1 MLEVKNLVKQYAGK
15 GGVVV
20 KALDGVSVKFPETG
34 MVFLLGKSG
43 SGKST
48 LLNVAGGLDKPDD
61 GEIIV
66 KGRSSKDFS
75 AADFDSYRN
84 TFVGFVFQEYNI
96 LNEFTI
102 EQNIAL
108 ALQLQN
114 KPNDKKAVADLLE
127 QVDLSGFAKRK
138 PNTLSGGQKQRVA
151 IARALIKSPEIIM
164 ADEPTGALD
173 SNTGK
178 QVLDTL
184 KKLSATKLVIVVS
197 HDREFAEHYGD
208 RIIELKDGK
217 VISDVSKVYIK
228 PDDAEKNVQQVGE
241 DTITVK
247 QAENITESDVRAI
260 VEMLKKNG
268 GEAVITAAKRDIK
281 GVKRACRINDN
292 GSKETFKETEKV
304 KIKDYD
310 GSETKFI
317 KSRLP
322 VGHAVKMGVSGMKS
336 KPIRLIFTVLLAVV
350 AFILFGV
357 SSTFMLYDSDYS
369 VVKAIQAADYSGIN
383 IAKYY
388 DAVQDTVRINNAT
401 GEEETTKSEN
411 VLLKARFSPS
421 DIAAKNKEGLNFAGV
436 FNFTLG
442 EYQPR
447 YNILLD
453 NGNGVFIYPNV
464 SGNKQNYYCVK
475 SVSGFSDCG
484 TEYLSDNG
492 FYIYGTYPTNK
503 TQVAITEYFANV
515 FVNTQGAEIATVS
528 DIIGKKI
535 KFAGN
540 GVFLDEDEFTVCGV
554 VRGEPIPT
562 KYDILYDMS
571 EIADEDE
578 ESQSLQ
584 DSLKDRLSYG
594 FNTVVFVSD
603 DFYGEYKSR
612 ISSPDL
618 HIEGKS
624 ASNIFISYDVLNGGS
639 TMPLYSS
646 VFYYDEI
653 TYRGYSAYFN
663 FYNTDGTEKQFSLT
677 DGEIYLLKAE
687 YDEFISMYPEQNVVY
702 YKDKN
707 NQVGTLTIAGYFETD
722 LSLSTPRYFL
732 ADSFIVSHANKNTD
746 GNSYSWR
753 TDYNTEYKGTS
764 DDKYNFIISKTVNS
778 EGQIYSAIESDGII
792 SYKVNSAVYGKLE
805 NFVSS
810 IKQLQKIF
818 LIIALVIGVFSALM
832 LFNFISASISAKRKD
847 IGVLRAVGAR
857 GSDVFKIF
865 FAEAF
870 IITMICFVLSV
881 IGSFILCIELNKSL
895 AGVLGLQLL
904 DFNVINVALIF
915 GVSLFVS
922 FIATFFP
929 VYFASKKSPVESI
942 RVL

>member
-114 KPNDKKAVADLLE
+114 KPNDKKAVADLLD

-228 PDDAEKNVQQVGE
+228 PDDAEKNVQKVGE
-241 DTITVK
+241 DTITIK

-357 SSTFMLYDSDYS
+357 SSTFMLYDPDYS
-369 VVKAIQAADYSGIN
+369 VMKAMQAADYPSIN
-383 IAKYY
+383 INKYY
-388 DAVQDTVRINNAT
+388 DAVRETVRIKNAT
-401 GEEETTKSEN
+401 GEEETYRSED
-411 VLLKARFSPS
+411 VLRKVRFSPS
-421 DIAAKNKEGLNFAGV
+421 DIADKNKEGLNFAGA
-436 FNFTLG
+436 FYFSIG

-447 YNILLD
+447 FGISLE
-453 NGNGVFIYPNV
+453 NGSGDFVNTNV
-464 SGNKQNYYCVK
+464 RAEKRNYYCIN
-475 SVSGFSDCG
+475 SASGFSDCG
-484 TEYLSDNG
+484 AEYLSDNG
-492 FYIYGTYPTNK
+492 FSIYGTYPTDK
-503 TQVAITEYFANV
+503 TQVALTEYLAKL
-515 FVNTQGAEIATVS
+515 FVYTENSGITDVN
-528 DIIGKKI
+528 DIIGKKVS
-535 KFAGN
+535 FVSGSL
-540 GVFLDEDEFTVCGV
+540 GREEFTVCGLV
-554 VRGEPIPT
+554 YGENIPI
-562 KYDILYDMS
+562 KYNVLAKIE

-578 ESQSLQ
+578 ENQKLKN
-584 DSLKDRLSYG
+584 SLKDILSYG
-594 FNTVVFVSD
+594 FSTVVFVSD
-603 DFYGEYKSR
+603 DFYGAYKDNMANVESEYS
-612 ISSPDL
+612 
-618 HIEGKS
+618 
-624 ASNIFISYDVLNGGS
+624 ISYKTALNIEFSKNSLESSDMPVNGS
-639 TMPLYSS
+639 VM
-646 VFYYDEI
+646 YYDES
-653 TYRGYSAYFN
+653 TYKFYSGN
-663 FYNTDGTEKQFSLT
+663 LRFYNTDGTKKEFSLSE
-677 DGEIYLLKAE
+677 DEIYLSKTSYNYLIE
-687 YDEFISMYPEQNVVY
+687 SNPLQDVLY

-707 NQVGTLTIAGYFETD
+707 DQTGVLRIAGYYETD
-722 LSLSTPRYFL
+722 WNYYSNAYFIS
-732 ADSFIVSHANKNTD
+732 DTFIKSHAIQETD
-746 GNSYSWR
+746 GNPYSYISYFKS
-753 TDYNTEYKGTS
+753 DYSEP
-764 DDKYNFIISKTVNS
+764 DDAKYNFIISKTSNS
-778 EGQIYSAIESDGII
+778 ASQIYSAIERDGMV
-792 SYKVNSAVYGKLE
+792 SYKINNTVCQNLERFLNSVQE
-805 NFVSS
+805 
-810 IKQLQKIF
+810 LQQIF

-870 IITMICFVLSV
+870 IITLICFALSV

-895 AGVLGLQLL
+895 AGVIGLQLL
-904 DFNVINVALIF
+904 NFNVINVLLLF
-915 GVSLFVS
+915 GVSFAVS
-922 FIATFFP
+922 LIATFFP
-929 VYFASKKSPVESI
+929 VYFAAKKPPVESI